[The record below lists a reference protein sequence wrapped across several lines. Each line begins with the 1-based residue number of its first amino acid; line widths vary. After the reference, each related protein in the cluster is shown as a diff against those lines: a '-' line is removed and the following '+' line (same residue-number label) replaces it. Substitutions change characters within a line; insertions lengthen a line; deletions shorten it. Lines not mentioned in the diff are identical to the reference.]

1 MNLKAYHDF
10 ILRPK
15 KLLLLSQFVQMPE
28 YILSKSTYI
37 RGLQCHKSLY
47 LNKFRPYLRDKITE
61 EQLAKFARGHTV
73 GKIAQQLFPG
83 GVLLTKPGTASA
95 QKTAQLISEA
105 CPVIYEACFISD
117 DVIVA
122 LDILVKTET
131 GYNAYEVKSSLAL
144 SNVYYN
150 DAFLQYHIIR
160 SSGLKPEKFFLIH
173 RNPEVELSDSGDL
186 HEMFIFT
193 DVTEEC
199 EAHEDNIHEN
209 IIQML
214 EVMKRDKSP
223 NIMPGGHCMKPYPCD
238 FRGVCWKK
246 ITKKEQEELLAGE
259 K

>member
-1 MNLKAYHDF
+1 M
-10 ILRPK
+10 
-15 KLLLLSQFVQMPE
+15 SE

-61 EQLAKFARGHTV
+61 EQLAKFARGHAV

-95 QKTAQLISEA
+95 QKTAQLISEG

-117 DVIVA
+117 EVVVA

-144 SNVYYN
+144 SNVYYE
-150 DAFLQYHIIR
+150 DAFLQYHVIR
-160 SSGLKPEKFFLIH
+160 ASGLKPEKFFLIN
-173 RNPEVELSDSGDL
+173 RNPEIELSDLGDL

-199 EAHEDNIHEN
+199 EIRNEIIHEN
-209 IIQML
+209 IVQML

-223 NIMPGGHCMKPYPCD
+223 DIQPDKHCMRPYPCD

-246 ITKKEQEELLAGE
+246 ISKETQEELLAGG